1 MIRNHLPREQASRW
15 ARAHNPLQP
24 PPLRAWHV
32 LLGLGLAGAF
42 LAALTMTGATAE
54 VARTGLGGQSWQV
67 TVLWIELIGALCLWA
82 IWGVRAMHPLMYVA
96 LTAEG
101 LVLALWLGITRT
113 ERLEFT
119 VINALLL
126 IVLTIVP
133 VRIITRPNDTD
144 RLNDCE
150 QREQDAERRALIAE
164 QERDEALAELAR
176 HKEAHDHP

>member
-24 PPLRAWHV
+24 PPLKTWHV
-32 LLGLGLAGAF
+32 LLGLFLAGWL
-42 LAALTMTGATAE
+42 LAALTMTGVVAE
-54 VARTGLGGQSWQV
+54 IGRAGLGGQSWQI

-82 IWGVRAMHPLMYVA
+82 VWGVRAMHPLMYVA
-96 LTAEG
+96 ISAE
-101 LVLALWLGITRT
+101 VMALALWLGIART

-119 VINALLL
+119 AINALLL
-126 IVLTIVP
+126 IVLTILP

-150 QREQDAERRALIAE
+150 QREKDAERRALIAE
-164 QERDEALAELAR
+164 QQRDEALAELAQLR
-176 HKEAHDHP
+176 GAPHEQ